1 MGFYHR
7 RVDGLARTRV
17 GSWMFLHVFNPL
29 DKRLMRWSNGALSSG
44 FGTDFQDNT
53 VLLRCT
59 GAKSGKPRDIPLL
72 AKPLDDGWVLI
83 ASATGQEKNP
93 DWYYNLKARP
103 QCSLLVPR
111 RGAIA
116 CIAREA
122 EGPERDRAWLA
133 ANTQYS
139 GYAEVY
145 ETRTRRRIPV
155 MILTPQNQV

>member
-1 MGFYHR
+1 MGFYHGL
-7 RVDGLARTRV
+7 VDSFARTQV

-83 ASATGQEKNP
+83 ASATGKEKNP

-103 QCSLLVPR
+103 QCSLLVPH

-122 EGPERDRAWLA
+122 EGPER
-133 ANTQYS
+133 
-139 GYAEVY
+139 
-145 ETRTRRRIPV
+145 
-155 MILTPQNQV
+155 